1 MENREREDKDFFLNM
16 AAVKQYSWLPA
27 DIYVTNAFLKEN
39 LNKEK
44 CTPENNCWEKQTV
57 SEKQD
62 WISASSR
69 SAAFVL
75 IYNSQD

>member
-1 MENREREDKDFFLNM
+1 M

-39 LNKEK
+39 LNKAK

-57 SEKQD
+57 PEKRD
-62 WISASSR
+62 WKSASSR
-69 SAAFVL
+69 SVVLVL
-75 IYNSQD
+75 IYNSLD